1 MSEPTEEHRNFPEQ
15 NPVPDIR
22 TAKLDDLNI
31 RLQTP
36 IFQDTAKDLPMTDS
50 TEIFRRPEFPKSS
63 SYDPEWMMDH
73 QMGPN
78 AVWLMEWLTKGLRLE
93 KGMRVLDLGCGKAL
107 TSIFLAKEFGVQ
119 VWAADLWMSPD
130 HNYRRA
136 REAGADRL
144 VFPLKAEAHALPFAE
159 GFFDA
164 VVSVD
169 AYQYFG
175 TDELYLGYLSRF
187 LRPGGEIGVVV
198 PGFMQEVSELPPH
211 LNEPQSNGKVFWEDE
226 CWSFKTAAWYERL
239 WKRCRKVHDVR
250 TDTLADGW
258 RHWRDFERAIEA
270 AGKNIFPSD
279 AEALDADGGRFI
291 GFVRA
296 RARRGDASA
305 MNLYDPSLGATVG
318 VDA

>member
-1 MSEPTEEHRNFPEQ
+1 MIEKTH
-15 NPVPDIR
+15 
-22 TAKLDDLNI
+22 
-31 RLQTP
+31 
-36 IFQDTAKDLPMTDS
+36 PMY
-50 TEIFRRPEFPKSS
+50 RPEFPKSN
-63 SYDPEWMMDH
+63 SYDPEWMMSH

-78 AVWLMEWLTKGLRLE
+78 AVWLAEWLTDGMQLE
-93 KGMRVLDLGCGKAL
+93 EGKRVLDLGCGKAL

-130 HNYRRA
+130 HNFRRA
-136 REAGADRL
+136 KEAGVDHL

-187 LRPGGEIGVVV
+187 VRQDGEIGVVV
-198 PGFMQEVSELPPH
+198 PGFMQEITEVPLH
-211 LNEPQSNGKVFWEDE
+211 LSVPQSNGKVFWEDG
-226 CWSFKTAAWYERL
+226 CWSFKTAEWYARL
-239 WKRCRKVHDVR
+239 WKRCNMVHDVR
-250 TDTLADGW
+250 TDTLAEGW

-296 RARRGDASA
+296 LARRSGAGA
-305 MNLYDPSLGATVG
+305 MNLYDPSLGAAVG
-318 VDA
+318 VDI

>member
-1 MSEPTEEHRNFPEQ
+1 MIEKTH
-15 NPVPDIR
+15 
-22 TAKLDDLNI
+22 
-31 RLQTP
+31 
-36 IFQDTAKDLPMTDS
+36 PMY
-50 TEIFRRPEFPKSS
+50 RPEFPRSN
-63 SYDPEWMMDH
+63 SYDPEWMMSH

-78 AVWLMEWLTKGLRLE
+78 AVWLAEWLTDGMQLE
-93 KGMRVLDLGCGKAL
+93 EGKRVLDLGCGKAL

-130 HNYRRA
+130 HNFRRA
-136 REAGADRL
+136 KEAGVDHL

-187 LRPGGEIGVVV
+187 VRQDGEIGVVV
-198 PGFMQEVSELPPH
+198 PGFMQETTEVPLH
-211 LNEPQSNGKVFWEDE
+211 LSVPQSSGKVFWEDG
-226 CWSFKTAAWYERL
+226 CWSFKTAEWYARL
-239 WKRCRKVHDVR
+239 WKRCNMVHDVR
-250 TDTLADGW
+250 TDTLAEGW

-296 RARRGDASA
+296 LARRSGAGA
-305 MNLYDPSLGATVG
+305 MNLYDPSLGAAVG
-318 VDA
+318 VDI